1 MTGQHICR
9 VSEQCVVVAV
19 LNNDS
24 VEFTEE
30 YCPSDVMQALQ
41 QRGWVISAD
50 EQVVG
55 YLVRIITLLLHT

>member
-1 MTGQHICR
+1 MTGQHSCR

-55 YLVRIITLLLHT
+55 

>member
-1 MTGQHICR
+1 MQKFLHVFCI
-9 VSEQCVVVAV
+9 AV

-30 YCPSDVMQALQ
+30 YCPSDIMQALQ

-50 EQVVG
+50 EQVSDVSDINYYAPRSG
-55 YLVRIITLLLHT
+55 GILE

>member
-1 MTGQHICR
+1 VCI
-9 VSEQCVVVAV
+9 VIVV

-50 EQVVG
+50 EQVSKIN
-55 YLVRIITLLLHT
+55 LDSQFTFAC